1 MNLMTY
7 FTWTPLELAA
17 NFMTAICIFLAGR
30 NNVHTW
36 WTGIIGTSLF
46 GVLFFNAQ
54 LYADA
59 TLQVFFLV
67 TGFIG
72 WYAWV
77 KGKNDTGPLVV
88 NMAPT
93 NQIALMAVIAVV
105 VAGAYG
111 YILHTFTDAFAPW
124 IDSAVLT
131 FSVMAQLL
139 LMRRSVQNWHVW
151 ILVNTL
157 SVPLFWSR
165 ELYLTSVLYG
175 FFWVN
180 AIVSLRLWTKL
191 YKETE
196 QVA

>member
-7 FTWTPLELAA
+7 FTWTPLESAA

-77 KGKNDTGPLVV
+77 KGKNHTGPLVV